1 MKLTFLGAAHE
12 VTGSCTLLEACDRRI
27 LIDYGLEQGP
37 DTYEN
42 CEMPIAPSQ
51 IDCVLLTHAHIDH
64 SGKLPMLGAQGFSGN
79 IYATG
84 ATCRLCDIM
93 LQDSAYIQESEA
105 VWRNRKARRAGKPAY
120 VPLYTV
126 EDAQRIQKQ
135 FVPCNYEDRI
145 EIYPGIQIRFV
156 DAGHLL
162 GSASIEITLTENGIT
177 KKLVFSGDIG
187 NTDQPLIRDPH
198 YLTEAD
204 YVVMES
210 TYGDRDHDKR
220 IDYISQLTPIVQ
232 RTLDRGGNVVIPSF
246 AVGRTQE
253 LLYFFRQIKEEGL
266 IQGHDHFPVYVD
278 SPLAVESTH
287 IFSQSMHDYFDE
299 DALALLDQ
307 GINPINFEDLKV
319 SITSEDSI
327 TINEDTE
334 PKVIISASGM
344 CEAGRIRHHLKH
356 NLWRKECT
364 ILFVG
369 YQAEGTL
376 GRSILEGA
384 PEVKLFE
391 EEIKVNAEI
400 CQLAG
405 ISGHADRSGLLKW
418 IQSFSPKPIR
428 VFVNHG
434 EDEVCSAFANQLKE
448 ELGIDALA
456 PYNGSCY
463 DLLTGE
469 CLLQGN
475 RQKIQP
481 SITETAQGESSVRF
495 QKITSRNPVYRQLVE
510 AGNRLQRVIVHNEGG
525 ANKDL
530 RAFMKEIETLIKK
543 WDR

>member
-434 EDEVCSAFANQLKE
+434 EDEVCSTFANQLKE
-448 ELGIDALA
+448 ELSIDALA

>member
-12 VTGSCTLLEACDRRI
+12 VTGSCTLLEACGRRI

-42 CEMPIAPSQ
+42 CDMPIAAGQ
-51 IDCVLLTHAHIDH
+51 IDAVLLTHAHIDH
-64 SGKLPMLGAQGFSGN
+64 SGRLPILGAQGFTGS

-93 LQDSAYIQESEA
+93 LQDSAHIQEFEA
-105 VWRNRKARRAGKPAY
+105 GWRNRKARRAGKPPY

-126 EDAQRIQKQ
+126 EDALRIREQ
-135 FVPCNYEDRI
+135 FVPCRYDDSYHL
-145 EIYPGIQIRFV
+145 YPGITVRFF

-162 GSASIEITLTENGIT
+162 GSASIEISITENNIT

-187 NTDQPLIRDPH
+187 NTDQPIIRNPT
-198 YLTEAD
+198 YLDTAD
-204 YVVMES
+204 FVVMES
-210 TYGDRDHDKR
+210 TYGNRSHDKR
-220 IDYISQLTPIVQ
+220 IDYISQLTPIIQ

-253 LLYFFRQIKEEGL
+253 LLYFLRQIKDDGL
-266 IQGHDHFPVYVD
+266 IKGHDHFTVYVD
-278 SPLAVESTH
+278 SPLAVESTQ

-299 DALALLDQ
+299 DALALIDQ
-307 GINPINFEDLKV
+307 GINPINFPDLKV
-319 SITSEDSI
+319 AITSDDSI
-327 TINEDTE
+327 TINEDPD

-356 NLWRKECT
+356 NLWRPEST

-369 YQAEGTL
+369 YQAAGTL
-376 GRSILEGA
+376 GRAIVEGA
-384 PEVKLFE
+384 KEVRLFDE
-391 EEIKVNAEI
+391 HIHVRAEI

-405 ISGHADRSGLLKW
+405 ISGHADNNGLMHW
-418 IQSFSPKPIR
+418 IKNIRPNPQR

-434 EDEVCSAFANQLKE
+434 EDSVCEYFARRLKD
-448 ELGIDALA
+448 ELNIDALA
-456 PYNGSCY
+456 PYNGACY
-463 DLLTGE
+463 DLITGE
-469 CLLQGN
+469 CLAEGN
-475 RQKIQP
+475 RKKIEAVSDKRSGHQH
-481 SITETAQGESSVRF
+481 Q
-495 QKITSRNPVYRQLVE
+495 NPVYQQLID
-510 AGNRLQRVIVHNEGG
+510 AGERLAQVISHNEGG

-530 RAFMKEIETLIKK
+530 RAFIRELNDLCEK